1 LFNESEVLRM
11 PHTFVKKTGVTTPL
25 AIIVILMLLIILS
38 STASAAMLGDV
49 NNDGSIN
56 VLDVVLV
63 KGYVLGLTTLT
74 EAQKETADVNRD
86 GAVNVLDVTL
96 ITQMSL
102 GLISEFPV
110 SPTTVPAAPALTAP
124 AVNASVSTSTITF
137 QWVATS
143 GADKY
148 ELEVI
153 RVSDNAVFKSEVLGN
168 VTSSIQSSFPGDG
181 TQFKWRLR
189 AGNSAGWGPW
199 SAYRY
204 FANGAVPAAP
214 TLFSPAHNANA
225 ASTSIM
231 FEWVL
236 SSGANKYEL
245 EIRKASDNSLYRSVP
260 LGNVSA
266 SIQTGFLNDGTQ
278 YKWRVRAGNATG
290 WSVWSDYRTFNNGIL
305 PAAPTLLVPAN
316 YDNVPSIS
324 ISFQWNASA
333 GANKYQ
339 LEIVKVSNGAVF
351 RNLVLGNVTATTQTG
366 FPNDSSQ
373 FKWRVR
379 AGSNDGWGLWSD
391 YRFFNNGNLPA
402 APILRSPANN
412 ASTLSTSIM
421 FEWYKS
427 LGANRY
433 ELEIRRASDNS
444 LFRNVPLGD
453 ASASLQTGFP
463 DVGMQYKWR
472 VKAGNDI
479 GWGDWSEYRYFIR
492 GYLLAAPALITPNNN
507 VTVGGTSVSFSWAAA
522 SGATKYELQVIRVSD
537 GMLFRNAFS
546 YGTSTTQGGFLNDGT
561 QFSWRVRA
569 GNDTGWGAWSPYRNF
584 INETPPAGAPTAP
597 ALTSPGDDTLVTG
610 TSVTFN
616 WVASGD
622 ADVYQI
628 EVVRASNGAVF
639 KNEVLGN
646 VTTTS
651 QTGFPNDG
659 TEFMWRVR
667 AKNDTGWGAWSF
679 YRTFT
684 NGFWWVP

>member
-102 GLISEFPV
+102 GLITEFPV
-110 SPTTVPAAPALTAP
+110 SPTTVPAAPALNAP

-204 FANGAVPAAP
+204 FANGAVPTAP
-214 TLFSPAHNANA
+214 TLFSPANNANA

-266 SIQTGFLNDGTQ
+266 SIQTGFPNDGTQ
-278 YKWRVRAGNATG
+278 YIWRVRAGNATG

-316 YDNVPSIS
+316 NDNVPSIS
-324 ISFQWNASA
+324 ISFQWNAST

-339 LEIVKVSNGAVF
+339 LEVVRVSSGAVF

-373 FKWRVR
+373 FKWRLR
-379 AGSNDGWGLWSD
+379 AGSNDGWGPWSD

-463 DVGMQYKWR
+463 DIGMQYKWR

-537 GMLFRNAFS
+537 GMLFRNAFPT
-546 YGTSTTQGGFLNDGT
+546 GTSTTQGGFLNDGT

-569 GNDTGWGAWSPYRNF
+569 GNDTGWGAWSPYRQF
-584 INETPPAGAPTAP
+584 INEAPHLSAP
-597 ALTSPGDDTLVTG
+597 AAPILSSPGDDILVSG

-616 WVASGD
+616 WAAASG
-622 ADVYQI
+622 ATGYRLQVI
-628 EVVRASNGAVF
+628 RASDGAVVHDVSTALL
-639 KNEVLGN
+639 EQTL
-646 VTTTS
+646 TS
-651 QTGFPNDG
+651 FPNDG
-659 TEFMWRVR
+659 TVYLWRVR
-667 AKNDTGWGAWSF
+667 AENALGGAWSF

>member
-1 LFNESEVLRM
+1 
-11 PHTFVKKTGVTTPL
+11 
-25 AIIVILMLLIILS
+25 
-38 STASAAMLGDV
+38 
-49 NNDGSIN
+49 
-56 VLDVVLV
+56 
-63 KGYVLGLTTLT
+63 
-74 EAQKETADVNRD
+74 
-86 GAVNVLDVTL
+86 
-96 ITQMSL
+96 
-102 GLISEFPV
+102 
-110 SPTTVPAAPALTAP
+110 
-124 AVNASVSTSTITF
+124 
-137 QWVATS
+137 
-143 GADKY
+143 
-148 ELEVI
+148 
-153 RVSDNAVFKSEVLGN
+153 
-168 VTSSIQSSFPGDG
+168 
-181 TQFKWRLR
+181 
-189 AGNSAGWGPW
+189 
-199 SAYRY
+199 
-204 FANGAVPAAP
+204 
-214 TLFSPAHNANA
+214 
-225 ASTSIM
+225 M

-245 EIRKASDNSLYRSVP
+245 EIRKASDNSLYRSVT

-266 SIQTGFLNDGTQ
+266 SIQTGFPNDGTQ
-278 YKWRVRAGNATG
+278 YQWRVRAGNATG

-316 YDNVPSIS
+316 NDNVPSIS

-339 LEIVKVSNGAVF
+339 LEVVRVSSGAVF

-373 FKWRVR
+373 FKWRLR
-379 AGSNDGWGLWSD
+379 AGSNDGWGPWSD
-391 YRFFNNGNLPA
+391 YRFFNNGNLPV

-463 DVGMQYKWR
+463 DIGMQYKWR

-537 GMLFRNAFS
+537 GMLFRNAFPT
-546 YGTSTTQGGFLNDGT
+546 GTSTTQGGFLNDGT

-616 WVASGD
+616 WNAASG
-622 ADVYQI
+622 ATGYRLQVI
-628 EVVRASNGAVF
+628 RASDGAVVHDVSTALL
-639 KNEVLGN
+639 EQTL
-646 VTTTS
+646 TS
-651 QTGFPNDG
+651 FPNDG
-659 TEFMWRVR
+659 TVYLWRVR
-667 AKNDTGWGAWSF
+667 AENALGGAWSF

>member
-622 ADVYQI
+622 A
-628 EVVRASNGAVF
+628 G
-639 KNEVLGN
+639 
-646 VTTTS
+646 TT
-651 QTGFPNDG
+651 
-659 TEFMWRVR
+659 
-667 AKNDTGWGAWSF
+667 K
-679 YRTFT
+679 
-684 NGFWWVP
+684 